1 MDSTTER
8 GVVGAENVRSIDQ
21 ENGALEEIERQNN
34 DDTDETLEA
43 SAQLVQEEEREKG
56 RVGYKVYWKYLTTL
70 YGGALVPLYN
80 DAGTLETKLLKC
92 SFEACSVVQEIYSSK
107 EVLPSCQLCKEE
119 FPLCK
124 SCHLCPQCHL
134 PTSTCE

>member
-1 MDSTTER
+1 MGGSEMVVLSPPKVCQFCKEEGHYASTCTYI
-8 GVVGAENVRSIDQ
+8 GVHCPKAWCCGFM
-21 ENGALEEIERQNN
+21 
-34 DDTDETLEA
+34 
-43 SAQLVQEEEREKG
+43 
-56 RVGYKVYWKYLTTL
+56 RVILH
-70 YGGALVPLYN
+70 YN
-80 DAGTLETKLLKC
+80 EVGTLETKFLKC
-92 SFEACSVVQEIYSSK
+92 SFEACSIVQEIYSNK